1 VAASA
6 PSLRLVYMGTAAF
19 AVPSLRALAAGPH
32 EIVAVYTQ
40 PARPAG
46 RGQKARPSPI
56 HRTAMELGLAVRTP
70 ATLTAEQEAFA
81 GLEADLA
88 VVAAY
93 GLILPKAILEMPRLG
108 GINLHASLLPR
119 WRGAAPIQRALL
131 AGDAETGVTIIQME
145 PSLDTGPILA
155 VARVPITAAT
165 TAASL
170 HDALSELAA
179 RMVGPAI
186 DDLAAGRAVLRPQ
199 PDEGVT
205 YAEKIDKA
213 EARLDWSR
221 EATYLE
227 RQLRALNPAPGC
239 WTEIGG
245 HRVLVLEGEVVP
257 GRGAPGVVLDDRM
270 TIACGEGALR
280 LSRVQRAGG
289 KPMSAAAFLRGFHLP
304 AGARIGTP
312 CPATG

>member
-1 VAASA
+1 
-6 PSLRLVYMGTAAF
+6 
-19 AVPSLRALAAGPH
+19 
-32 EIVAVYTQ
+32 
-40 PARPAG
+40 
-46 RGQKARPSPI
+46 
-56 HRTAMELGLAVRTP
+56 
-70 ATLTAEQEAFA
+70 
-81 GLEADLA
+81 
-88 VVAAY
+88 
-93 GLILPKAILEMPRLG
+93 
-108 GINLHASLLPR
+108 
-119 WRGAAPIQRALL
+119 
-131 AGDAETGVTIIQME
+131 
-145 PSLDTGPILA
+145 
-155 VARVPITAAT
+155 
-165 TAASL
+165 
-170 HDALSELAA
+170 
-179 RMVGPAI
+179 VGPAI

-205 YAEKIDKA
+205 YAQKIDKA